1 MTDHRELVDRTLD
14 LIDGRADAEVH
25 VDVGVSALTRFANS
39 FIHQNVSEVATT
51 VGLRVA
57 TADRRVA
64 SSTATATT
72 PDALKRFVDTTLE
85 VAARQPV
92 DGGWPGFGSVVEQ
105 PDVDHWDQATA
116 DADPV
121 ERAEAVREFIEAG
134 DGLSAAGYC
143 QTEARHHAY
152 GNTEGRTASGRFT
165 TAIIDGIHQTE
176 GSAGSG
182 HTAGRS
188 LAGLDATAT
197 GALAARRA
205 RDGRDPFDAKPGDYE
220 VVLSPECVATIAV
233 FLDVYGFNAKVFQEG
248 MSFVE
253 LGSDQFDPSV
263 TIRDDATDRRALY
276 TGFDVEGT
284 PKRRVDLV
292 TDGTTAGLLHN
303 RRTAAKAAT
312 ESTGNAAQ
320 GAEAWGPFGS
330 NLFVEGGSSS
340 PDALIAGVERGIYVS
355 TFNYCRVLDPKSLVV
370 TGLTRNGTFM
380 IENGVITDPVTNL
393 RFTQSFVTAL
403 GQGNVGAIGD
413 DARFADSEFG
423 PTLVHAPSMHL
434 RSWRF
439 TGGAD
444 G

>member
-1 MTDHRELVDRTLD
+1 MIDHRELADRTLD
-14 LIDGRADAEVH
+14 LVDGRADAEVH

-39 FIHQNVSEVATT
+39 FIHQNVAEVATT

-57 TADRRVA
+57 TADNRVA

-72 PDALKRFVDTTLE
+72 TDALRRFVDTTLD
-85 VAARQPV
+85 VATRQPV
-92 DGGWPGFGSVVEQ
+92 DGAWPGFGPPVDQ
-105 PDVDHWDQATA
+105 PSVDHWDQATA
-116 DADPV
+116 DADPI
-121 ERAEAVREFIEAG
+121 ERAEAVRQFIDAG
-134 DGLSAAGYC
+134 EGLSAAGYC

-176 GSAGSG
+176 ASAGSG
-182 HTAGRS
+182 HAAGRS
-188 LAGLDATAT
+188 LSELDAAAT
-197 GALAARRA
+197 GATAARRA

-220 VVLSPECVATIAV
+220 VILSPECVATIAV

-253 LGSDQFDPSV
+253 IGADQFDPAV
-263 TIRDDATDRRALY
+263 TIRDDATDGRALF

-284 PKRRVDLV
+284 PKGRLDLV
-292 TDGTTAGLLHN
+292 SGGTTTALLHN
-303 RRTAAKAAT
+303 RRTAAKAGT
-312 ESTGNAAQ
+312 DSTGNAAQ
-320 GAEAWGPFGS
+320 GAEAWGPFGW
-330 NLFVEGGSSS
+330 NLFVEGGAAS
-340 PDALIAGVERGIYVS
+340 PDALVAGVERGIYVS

-380 IENGVITDPVTNL
+380 VENGVITDPVTNL
-393 RFTQSFVTAL
+393 RFTQSFVSAL
-403 GQGNVGAIGD
+403 GPGNVGAIGD

-423 PTLVHAPSMHL
+423 ATLVHAPSMHL